1 MMNSLF
7 SISDKEK
14 LSFINDGFVLVKG
27 MFNAEETSLL
37 LESAKQDQI
46 LQEKAY
52 AVKDGDGKSSKLSLW
67 NHPGEDVWGMVS
79 RSNRIAGSME
89 KLLGGEIYHYHSKLM
104 LKEPKE
110 GGAWEWHQDYG
121 YWYKNGC
128 LYPHMGSCLTA
139 LDKADKENGCLQVVK
154 GSHHMGRIEHRT
166 TGAQTGADE
175 DRVNE
180 ILKVLPLIYC
190 ELDPGDALFFHSNLL
205 HRSDANK
212 SDRSRWSLIC
222 CYNMAMN
229 NPVIEH
235 HHPQYTPLKKVSD
248 SSLLETGMK
257 LTSDGSSYL
266 NPDHD
271 STIEHK

>member
-1 MMNSLF
+1 MNSLF

-14 LSFINDGFVLVKG
+14 LSFVNDGFVLVKG
-27 MFNAEETSLL
+27 MFNAEETTLL

-89 KLLGGEIYHYHSKLM
+89 KLLGGEVYHYHSKLM

-128 LYPHMGSCLTA
+128 LYPHMASCLIA
-139 LDKADKENGCLQVVK
+139 LDKADKENGCLQVIK
-154 GSHHMGRIEHRT
+154 GSHHMGRIEHGT

-180 ILKVLPLIYC
+180 ILKVLPLVYC

-235 HHPQYTPLKKVSD
+235 HHPQYTPLEKVPD
-248 SSLLETGMK
+248 SALLETGMK